1 MGALLLIRLSHQGA
15 NAVTVGNKIT
25 PQVASFD
32 FIEARDLESL
42 DHSSK
47 TSPFSGHA
55 QKSPALQACHNARLS
70 PVFGRATRKI
80 KY

>member
-55 QKSPALQACHNARLS
+55 QKIACLAGVPQRTTIACS
-70 PVFGRATRKI
+70 GRATRKI